1 MNTATVLGLC
11 YRWHS
16 TRSYFEQ
23 IKVALRNPESIDL
36 DALQL
41 KIKTLNGQP
50 KLQKVMEKYIAEF
63 DLILEQM

>member
-1 MNTATVLGLC
+1 MAQGN
-11 YRWHS
+11 R
-16 TRSYFEQ
+16 
-23 IKVALRNPESIDL
+23 ESIDM

-41 KIKTLNGQP
+41 KIKTLNGQA